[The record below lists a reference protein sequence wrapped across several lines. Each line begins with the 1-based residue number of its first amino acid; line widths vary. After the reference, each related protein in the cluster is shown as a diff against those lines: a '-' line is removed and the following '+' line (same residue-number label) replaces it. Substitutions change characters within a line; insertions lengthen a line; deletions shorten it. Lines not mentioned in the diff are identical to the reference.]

1 PSNKVAGWQV
11 LGRGFSDL
19 QQMVLV
25 YNMLQDEVPE
35 M

>member
-1 PSNKVAGWQV
+1 
-11 LGRGFSDL
+11 RGFSDL

-25 YNMLQDEVPE
+25 YNMLQEDVPE

>member
-1 PSNKVAGWQV
+1 
-11 LGRGFSDL
+11 FSDL